1 MPGSI
6 EPWNCVCWSMA
17 PNWPYPPP
25 PGPLP
30 ADAERHDD
38 GLEDYSGDGGI
49 DEATEFR
56 VGDDSDDDTFYG
68 FSPSSSLDATD
79 FLLVE
84 EQDDEGLLQVDGG
97 SDFPEI
103 VEPINENILNNLM
116 VEVLVRRSF

>member
-1 MPGSI
+1 MMTVS
-6 EPWNCVCWSMA
+6 S
-17 PNWPYPPP
+17 
-25 PGPLP
+25 
-30 ADAERHDD
+30 
-38 GLEDYSGDGGI
+38 
-49 DEATEFR
+49 
-56 VGDDSDDDTFYG
+56 DTFYG
-68 FSPSSSLDATD
+68 FSPSSSFDATD